1 MRSRKAEAV
10 KILPPDLVEQI
21 QKYFTGGYLYVPSR
35 MKAKRLLRNME
46 IISMFIAGKT
56 VTEISET
63 FLLSR
68 TGVRYIL
75 KAAKRDIG
83 GGSNAG

>member
-1 MRSRKAEAV
+1 MRSRKAEAI
-10 KILPPDLVEQI
+10 KILPPDLVERI
-21 QKYFTGGYLYVPSR
+21 QEHFTGGYLYVPSR
-35 MKAKRLLRNME
+35 MKAKRLIRNME
-46 IISMFIAGKT
+46 IIAMFNAGKT

-68 TGVRYIL
+68 TGIRYIL
-75 KAAKRDIG
+75 KSAKRDKG

>member
-10 KILPPDLVEQI
+10 KILPPDLVERI
-21 QKYFTGGYLYVPSR
+21 QEHFTGGYLYVPSR
-35 MKAKRLLRNME
+35 MKAKRLIRNME
-46 IISMFIAGKT
+46 IIAMFNAGKT

-68 TGVRYIL
+68 TGIRYIL
-75 KAAKRDIG
+75 KSEKRDKG

>member
-10 KILPPDLVEQI
+10 KILPPDLVERI
-21 QKYFTGGYLYVPSR
+21 QEHFTGGYLYVPSR

-46 IISMFIAGKT
+46 IIRMFNAGKT

-63 FLLSR
+63 FLLTR
-68 TGVRYIL
+68 TGIRYIL
-75 KAAKRDIG
+75 KAAKRNPG
-83 GGSNAG
+83 GGSHAG

>member
-1 MRSRKAEAV
+1 MRSRKAEAT

-46 IISMFIAGKT
+46 IIAMFNAGKT
-56 VTEISET
+56 ITEISET

-68 TGVRYIL
+68 TGIRYIL
-75 KAAKRDIG
+75 KGAKRNSG
-83 GGSNAG
+83 GWK